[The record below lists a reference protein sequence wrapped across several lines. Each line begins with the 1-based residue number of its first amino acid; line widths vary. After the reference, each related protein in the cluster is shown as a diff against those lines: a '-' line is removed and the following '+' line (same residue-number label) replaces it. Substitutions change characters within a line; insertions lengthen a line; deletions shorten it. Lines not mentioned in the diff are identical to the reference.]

1 METTTISPYELERG
15 KPMPSKNH
23 AIIQSRLIIAFAK
36 LTGDR
41 FTILSEISVDLPTGG
56 VVPDIALYPPTSYE
70 AFNDEVEMTT
80 PPLCAIEII
89 SPSQNNQQFIKKAE
103 NYFKAGTRSCWV
115 VDPVF
120 RQIHV
125 FDSPE
130 HYQTFQA
137 GREDTLLDSVMDIR
151 LSLLEIFN

>member
-1 METTTISPYELERG
+1 METPTISQYELERG

-23 AIIQSRLIIAFAK
+23 AKIQGLLSFVLIRDYNEK
-36 LTGDR
+36 YDT
-41 FTILSEISVDLPTGG
+41 LSEISVDLPTGG

-89 SPSQNNQQFIKKAE
+89 SPSQPNQQFIKKAE

-137 GREDTLLDSVMDIR
+137 GQEDQLIDHVMDIR
-151 LSLLEIFN
+151 LSLQEIFK

>member
-1 METTTISPYELERG
+1 METTTISQYELERG

-23 AIIQSRLIIAFAK
+23 AIIQSRLIIAFAQ
-36 LTGDR
+36 LAGDR
-41 FTILSEISVDLPTGG
+41 YTILSEITIDLPAGG
-56 VVPDIALYPPTSYE
+56 VVPDIALYPPTPYE

-89 SPSQNNQQFIKKAE
+89 SPSQSNQQFIKKAE
-103 NYFKAGTRSCWV
+103 NYFKAGTRSCWI

-125 FDSPE
+125 FDSAE

-137 GREDTLLDSVMDIR
+137 GREELLIDSVMDIR
-151 LSLLEIFN
+151 LSLTDLFK